1 MAAISVSKITAFRQ
15 CKYKY
20 RLSYIEKVEQERFD
34 FFKKGSNVHKAFETF
49 TIADKETDGVVSK
62 FFSSEVGKKNLQTI
76 LNAEKEVKVGLKI
89 VNGDIVPCEFK
100 DPDAF
105 FHGIIDVLNGN
116 NILDYKTGKK
126 KSFEDQDWTQ
136 LMYYAAWLFLKHP
149 EFSEVNIAYLYVEH
163 NHENALTIKREYL
176 NEILK
181 KILVNAIEITK
192 YEGNPTEEHC
202 CSWAC
207 EYCGVR
213 NSCKFYKEYQDS
225 KLENIPFE
233 TIDID

>member
-1 MAAISVSKITAFRQ
+1 MAISVSKIQAFRQ

-20 RLSYIEKVEQERFD
+20 RLSYVEKVEQEKFD
-34 FFKKGSNVHKAFETF
+34 FFRKGSKIHKAFETF
-49 TIADKETDGVVSK
+49 TVAEKETDGVVSQ

-76 LNAEKEVKVGLKI
+76 L
-89 VNGDIVPCEFK
+89 NGDIVPCEFK

-126 KSFEDQDWTQ
+126 KAFQDQDWTQ

-163 NHENALTIKREYL
+163 NHENALTVKREFL

-192 YEGNPTEEHC
+192 YEGNLTEEHN

-213 NSCKFYKEYQDS
+213 SSCKFYKEYQDS

-233 TIDID
+233 TVDID

>member
-1 MAAISVSKITAFRQ
+1 MAISVSKIQSFKQ

-20 RLSYIEKVEQERFD
+20 RLAYIEKVEQKRFE
-34 FFKKGSNVHKAFETF
+34 FFKKGSNIHKAFETF
-49 TIADKETDGVVSK
+49 KVSDIETNNVVSA
-62 FFSSEVGKKNLQTI
+62 FFNSEVGKKHFQTI
-76 LNAEKEVKVGLKI
+76 LNAEKEVKIGLKKQGK
-89 VNGDIVPCEFK
+89 NIVPCVFQ

-126 KSFEDQDWTQ
+126 KAFKDQDWTQ

-176 NEILK
+176 SEILK
-181 KILVNAIEITK
+181 KILINVIEITK
-192 YEGNPTEEHC
+192 YEKNPTEEHK
-202 CSWAC
+202 CSNLC
-207 EYCGVR
+207 EYCGCAE
-213 NSCKFYKEYQDS
+213 SCKFYREYQDS

-233 TIDID
+233 TVDID